1 MSAYTSL
8 KNHFL
13 IAMPN
18 LADPNFARSVTY
30 ICEHTPEGAMGII
43 INFPMSVHLR
53 DILENMNIP
62 SKIDSVNNQI
72 ILAGGPL
79 QQERGFVIHR
89 DDGSHWESSIDLS
102 PEVTVTTSKD
112 ILHAISKN
120 KGPEDHLVA
129 LGYAGWGQGQLE
141 KEIAENSWICCPV
154 NLDILFKTPPEKI
167 WHEAAKLVGVDIEH
181 ISTEIGHA

>member
-1 MSAYTSL
+1 MGEYTSL

-43 INFPMSVHLR
+43 INFPLSVSLG
-53 DILENMNIP
+53 DILDNMNIHTRNDN
-62 SKIDSVNNQI
+62 INNQI
-72 ILAGGPL
+72 ILAGCPL

-102 PEVTVTTSKD
+102 PEITVTTSKD
-112 ILHAISKN
+112 ISHAISKN
-120 KGPEDHLVA
+120 KPPAAHLIA
-129 LGYAGWGQGQLE
+129 LG
-141 KEIAENSWICCPV
+141 
-154 NLDILFKTPPEKI
+154 
-167 WHEAAKLVGVDIEH
+167 H
-181 ISTEIGHA
+181 